1 MYLISDKHKYIFLV
15 VVVVVVVV
23 VGNLPVSSAKS
34 SEGSS
39 ATLTL

>member
-15 VVVVVVVV
+15 VVVVVL

>member
-1 MYLISDKHKYIFLV
+1 MYLISDKHKYIFL
-15 VVVVVVVV
+15 VVVVVV

>member
-1 MYLISDKHKYIFLV
+1 MYLISDKHKYIFL